1 MLNIHG
7 DNMNLLEVKNL
18 CKSYPSFKLEDVS
31 FSLPK
36 GYIMGFI
43 GKNGAGKSTAIKC
56 IYNLIKKDKGDI
68 YLLGR
73 KLEDIS
79 ELELK
84 QEVALMLGGMDIYPT
99 SKIGEI
105 GEVVSSFYKNF
116 DNETYNRLLK
126 KFELDK
132 NKKFK
137 ELSNGMKSKFLL
149 TLAMS
154 HKAKLLILDEPTS
167 GLDPYSRDQLL
178 EEFQNY
184 IQDGERSILF
194 STQIVSDLESIADYI
209 GYIKEGKIIDFAT
222 KDDFVSS
229 YKIFSTKK
237 EIGEHIDP
245 SILVGIRE
253 SSVSFEGLIRSKDA
267 SKLPEGIE
275 LSEPSIEEIMIFN
288 ERGK

>member
-1 MLNIHG
+1 
-7 DNMNLLEVKNL
+7 MNLLEVKNL

-253 SSVSFEGLIRSKDA
+253 SSVFFEGLIRSKDA

>member
-1 MLNIHG
+1 
-7 DNMNLLEVKNL
+7 MNLLEVKNL

-84 QEVALMLGGMDIYPT
+84 QEVALMLEGMDIYPT

>member
-1 MLNIHG
+1 
-7 DNMNLLEVKNL
+7 MNLLEVKNL

-68 YLLGR
+68 YLLDR

-194 STQIVSDLESIADYI
+194 STQIVSDLESIADYVI
-209 GYIKEGKIIDFAT
+209 YIKGGRVIDFAT
-222 KDDFVSS
+222 KDDFVTS

>member
-1 MLNIHG
+1 
-7 DNMNLLEVKNL
+7 MNLLEVKNL

-68 YLLGR
+68 YLLGK

-84 QEVALMLGGMDIYPT
+84 QEVSLMLGGMDIYPT

-116 DNETYNRLLK
+116 DNDTYNRLLK

-178 EEFQNY
+178 EEFQSY

-237 EIGEHIDP
+237 EVGEHIDP
-245 SILVGIRE
+245 SILVGVRE

-267 SKLPEGIE
+267 SKMPEEIE

>member
-1 MLNIHG
+1 
-7 DNMNLLEVKNL
+7 MNLLEVKNL

-105 GEVVSSFYKNF
+105 GEVVSSFYKSF

-184 IQDGERSILF
+184 IQDGKRSILF

>member
-1 MLNIHG
+1 
-7 DNMNLLEVKNL
+7 MNLLEVKNL

-68 YLLGR
+68 YLLGK

-84 QEVALMLGGMDIYPT
+84 QEVSLMLGGMDIYPT
-99 SKIGEI
+99 SKIGQI

-116 DNETYNRLLK
+116 DNDTYNCLLK

-178 EEFQNY
+178 EEFQSY

-237 EIGEHIDP
+237 EVGEHIDP
-245 SILVGIRE
+245 SILVGVRE
-253 SSVSFEGLIRSKDA
+253 SSVSFEGLIRSKNA
-267 SKLPEGIE
+267 SRMPEGIE

>member
-1 MLNIHG
+1 
-7 DNMNLLEVKNL
+7 MNLLEVKNL

-209 GYIKEGKIIDFAT
+209 GYIKEGKIIDFAI

>member
-1 MLNIHG
+1 
-7 DNMNLLEVKNL
+7 MNLLEVKNL

-253 SSVSFEGLIRSKDA
+253 SSVSFEGLIRSKNA
-267 SKLPEGIE
+267 FKLPEGIE

>member
-1 MLNIHG
+1 
-7 DNMNLLEVKNL
+7 MNLLEVKNL

-43 GKNGAGKSTAIKC
+43 GKNGAGKSTVIKC

-237 EIGEHIDP
+237 EIGEYIDP

>member
-1 MLNIHG
+1 
-7 DNMNLLEVKNL
+7 
-18 CKSYPSFKLEDVS
+18 
-31 FSLPK
+31 
-36 GYIMGFI
+36 MGFI

>member
-1 MLNIHG
+1 
-7 DNMNLLEVKNL
+7 MNLLEVKNL

-68 YLLGR
+68 YLLGK

-116 DNETYNRLLK
+116 DNDTYNRLLK

-178 EEFQNY
+178 EEFQSY

-237 EIGEHIDP
+237 EVGEHIDP
-245 SILVGIRE
+245 SILVGVRE
-253 SSVSFEGLIRSKDA
+253 SSVSFEGLIRSENA
-267 SKLPEGIE
+267 SRMPEGIE
-275 LSEPSIEEIMIFN
+275 LSKPSIEEIMIFN

>member
-1 MLNIHG
+1 
-7 DNMNLLEVKNL
+7 MNLLEVKNL

-73 KLEDIS
+73 RLEDIS

-209 GYIKEGKIIDFAT
+209 GYIKEGKSIDFAT

>member
-1 MLNIHG
+1 
-7 DNMNLLEVKNL
+7 MNLLEVKNL

-154 HKAKLLILDEPTS
+154 HKARLLILDEPTS

-184 IQDGERSILF
+184 IQDGKRSILF

-237 EIGEHIDP
+237 EIGERIDP

-275 LSEPSIEEIMIFN
+275 LSEPSFEEIMIFN

>member
-1 MLNIHG
+1 
-7 DNMNLLEVKNL
+7 MNLLEVKNL

-184 IQDGERSILF
+184 IQDGKRSILF

-253 SSVSFEGLIRSKDA
+253 SSVSFEGLIRNKDA

>member
-1 MLNIHG
+1 
-7 DNMNLLEVKNL
+7 MNLLEVKNL

-84 QEVALMLGGMDIYPT
+84 QEVALMLEGMDIYPT

-288 ERGK
+288 ERG

>member
-1 MLNIHG
+1 
-7 DNMNLLEVKNL
+7 MNLLEVKNL

-275 LSEPSIEEIMIFN
+275 LREPSIEEIMIFN

>member
-1 MLNIHG
+1 M
-7 DNMNLLEVKNL
+7 
-18 CKSYPSFKLEDVS
+18 
-31 FSLPK
+31 
-36 GYIMGFI
+36 
-43 GKNGAGKSTAIKC
+43 
-56 IYNLIKKDKGDI
+56 
-68 YLLGR
+68 
-73 KLEDIS
+73 
-79 ELELK
+79 
-84 QEVALMLGGMDIYPT
+84 
-99 SKIGEI
+99 
-105 GEVVSSFYKNF
+105 VSSFYKNF

-209 GYIKEGKIIDFAT
+209 GYIKEGKI
-222 KDDFVSS
+222 
-229 YKIFSTKK
+229 
-237 EIGEHIDP
+237 
-245 SILVGIRE
+245 
-253 SSVSFEGLIRSKDA
+253 
-267 SKLPEGIE
+267 
-275 LSEPSIEEIMIFN
+275 
-288 ERGK
+288 

>member
-1 MLNIHG
+1 
-7 DNMNLLEVKNL
+7 MNLLEVKNL

-253 SSVSFEGLIRSKDA
+253 SSVSFEGLIRNKDA

>member
-1 MLNIHG
+1 
-7 DNMNLLEVKNL
+7 MNLLEVKNL

-184 IQDGERSILF
+184 IQDGKRSILF

>member
-1 MLNIHG
+1 
-7 DNMNLLEVKNL
+7 MNLLEVKNL

-68 YLLGR
+68 YLLGK

-84 QEVALMLGGMDIYPT
+84 QDVSLMLGGMDIYST
-99 SKIGEI
+99 SKIGQI

-237 EIGEHIDP
+237 EVGEHIDP
-245 SILVGIRE
+245 SILVGVRE
-253 SSVSFEGLIRSKDA
+253 SSVSFEGLIRSEDA
-267 SKLPEGIE
+267 SRMPEGIE

>member
-1 MLNIHG
+1 
-7 DNMNLLEVKNL
+7 MNLLEVKNL

-167 GLDPYSRDQLL
+167 GLDSYSRDQLL

-253 SSVSFEGLIRSKDA
+253 SSVYFEGLIRSKDA

>member
-1 MLNIHG
+1 
-7 DNMNLLEVKNL
+7 MNLLEVKNL

-237 EIGEHIDP
+237 EIGEYIDP

>member
-1 MLNIHG
+1 
-7 DNMNLLEVKNL
+7 MNLLEVKNL

-237 EIGEHIDP
+237 EIGERIDP

>member
-1 MLNIHG
+1 
-7 DNMNLLEVKNL
+7 MNLLEVKNL

-68 YLLGR
+68 YLLDR

-237 EIGEHIDP
+237 EIGEHIDT

>member
-1 MLNIHG
+1 
-7 DNMNLLEVKNL
+7 MNLLEVKNL

-184 IQDGERSILF
+184 IQDDERSILF

-253 SSVSFEGLIRSKDA
+253 SSVSFEGLIRNKDA

>member
-1 MLNIHG
+1 
-7 DNMNLLEVKNL
+7 MNLLEVKNL

-68 YLLGR
+68 YLLDR

-194 STQIVSDLESIADYI
+194 STQIVSDLESIADYVI
-209 GYIKEGKIIDFAT
+209 YIKGGRVIDFAT

-253 SSVSFEGLIRSKDA
+253 SSVSFEGLIRNKDA

>member
-1 MLNIHG
+1 
-7 DNMNLLEVKNL
+7 MNLLEVKNL

-43 GKNGAGKSTAIKC
+43 GKNGAGKSTVIKC

-253 SSVSFEGLIRSKDA
+253 SSVSFEGLIRNKDA

>member
-1 MLNIHG
+1 
-7 DNMNLLEVKNL
+7 MNLLEVKNL

-68 YLLGR
+68 YLLDR

-194 STQIVSDLESIADYI
+194 STQIVSDLESIADYVI
-209 GYIKEGKIIDFAT
+209 YIKGGRVIDFAT

>member
-1 MLNIHG
+1 
-7 DNMNLLEVKNL
+7 MNLLEVKNL

-194 STQIVSDLESIADYI
+194 STQIVSNLESIADYI

-237 EIGEHIDP
+237 EIGERIDP

>member
-1 MLNIHG
+1 
-7 DNMNLLEVKNL
+7 MNLLEVKNL

-237 EIGEHIDP
+237 EIGGYIDP

>member
-1 MLNIHG
+1 
-7 DNMNLLEVKNL
+7 MNLLEVKNL

-237 EIGEHIDP
+237 EIGEHIDS

>member
-1 MLNIHG
+1 
-7 DNMNLLEVKNL
+7 MNLLEVKNL
-18 CKSYPSFKLEDVS
+18 YKSYPSFKLEDVS

-237 EIGEHIDP
+237 EIGEHIDS

>member
-1 MLNIHG
+1 
-7 DNMNLLEVKNL
+7 MNLLEVKNL

-31 FSLPK
+31 FFLPK

-68 YLLGR
+68 YLLDR

>member
-1 MLNIHG
+1 
-7 DNMNLLEVKNL
+7 MNLLEVKNL

>member
-1 MLNIHG
+1 
-7 DNMNLLEVKNL
+7 MNLLEVKNL

-237 EIGEHIDP
+237 ETGEHIDP

>member
-1 MLNIHG
+1 
-7 DNMNLLEVKNL
+7 MNLLEVKNL

-184 IQDGERSILF
+184 IQDGERSILL

-222 KDDFVSS
+222 KDDFASS